1 MSGPT
6 VEVVRSA
13 NPRKKKTWTYEQAQ
27 SKKDQAERFARDV
40 LEDDDLG
47 DELEDSSVEE
57 YAERRG
63 VELVNSEKGESTMRK
78 KNGSRSKGTTA
89 GAAVAEAREN
99 PTIAALE
106 TATKALDK
114 QNQLQARVRELEAEV
129 DEQDK
134 LLDSI
139 IDIIDDDDPNFKP
152 SERLEEIGDLFPEDD
167 DDEGEE

>member
-1 MSGPT
+1 
-6 VEVVRSA
+6 
-13 NPRKKKTWTYEQAQ
+13 
-27 SKKDQAERFARDV
+27 
-40 LEDDDLG
+40 
-47 DELEDSSVEE
+47 
-57 YAERRG
+57 
-63 VELVNSEKGESTMRK
+63 MRK

-99 PTIAALE
+99 ATIAALE